1 MPNITKTLNS
11 TYVTGS
17 VRNNLEFNKAI
28 QEVYSVAALNSSIQK
43 EETMLEY
50 FSLSG
55 KGTS

>member
-1 MPNITKTLNS
+1 
-11 TYVTGS
+11 